1 MTRKRA
7 GGAAVVNIIDTDK
20 AVTDTLTDLR
30 RLFIDWAIED
40 WEPFP
45 DGSGPGYTVRFLRGK
60 TWTAIGSSLQP
71 TRAQNLR
78 VCYVVVHNMKIW
90 GERGITGVAQ
100 GVQFVGGLIPTG
112 QDADKESYEVACVVL
127 GVEPDASFE
136 EVKRVYQ
143 AKVQFVHPDKGGDEE
158 RFKRLQKAY
167 EHVAKVKGQ
176 KP

>member
-1 MTRKRA
+1 MPRKRA
-7 GGAAVVNIIDTDK
+7 GGDAVVNVIDTTK
-20 AVTDTLTDLR
+20 TVTDTLADLR
-30 RLFIDWAIED
+30 SLFKDWGIED

-45 DGSGPGYTVRFLRGK
+45 DDSGPGYTVRFLRDK

-78 VCYVVVHNMKIW
+78 VCYVVIHNMKIW
-90 GERGITGVAQ
+90 GERGVRGVAQ
-100 GVQFVGGLIPTG
+100 GVQFVGGLVATG
-112 QDADKESYEVACVVL
+112 KDSDKESYETACAVL
-127 GVEPDASFE
+127 GVEPDASVE

-143 AKVQFVHPDKGGDEE
+143 AKAQFAHPDKGGDEE

-167 EHVAKVKGQ
+167 EHIVKVKGA